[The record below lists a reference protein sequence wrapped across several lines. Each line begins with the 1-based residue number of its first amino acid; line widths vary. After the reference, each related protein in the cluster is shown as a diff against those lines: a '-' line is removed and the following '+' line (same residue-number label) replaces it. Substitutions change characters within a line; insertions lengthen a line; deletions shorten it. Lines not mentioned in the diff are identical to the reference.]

1 MSRFDDFA
9 FVSTGDAEED
19 AKLAASIRRR
29 LANDAEGLCANG
41 CGPMEQQ
48 EPRGR
53 DLPHL
58 LLHPVPRDALGV
70 SGA

>member
-48 EPRGR
+48 EPGVETCPICHFIQYRGT
-53 DLPHL
+53 LS
-58 LLHPVPRDALGV
+58 A
-70 SGA
+70 